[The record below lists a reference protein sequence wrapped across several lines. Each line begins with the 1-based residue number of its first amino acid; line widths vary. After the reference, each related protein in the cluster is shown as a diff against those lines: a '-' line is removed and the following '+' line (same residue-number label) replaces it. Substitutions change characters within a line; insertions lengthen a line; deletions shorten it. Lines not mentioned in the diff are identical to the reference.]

1 MLLVSFRN
9 AFQEAY
15 HHLNECHGEGA
26 EERGDRYRIT
36 NGDFFAA
43 IFGSG
48 RNKSDVTRC
57 FNEWKRDKRI
67 EEFLKEGSAAPSAMR
82 VKGGLEPTMDNLS
95 KACIAVVGRN
105 DEGMLANFIEDP
117 SEDLLCDLR
126 ERINEA
132 WLLDEQIGKKLGDRV
147 YGELRE
153 VLTALFAAGV
163 ALERAGIEF
172 EVTDL
177 VYAAR
182 LRTLA
187 VLLFIAL
194 GEGPAIEYLVD
205 KRYTPLSARSE
216 VLQSNDREDIWGYM
230 NGDPTP
236 IMVRR
241 ASEED
246 AGAGTLPAAERIV
259 IKVLAAEGGRQVVS
273 RIKTFE
279 NVAGLE
285 VLVGRSPFMDVVLRS
300 HASVSRLHAA
310 IRISEGD
317 GNAWTVRNESDTR
330 EILLLDENK
339 RFSGLLVCGGEA
351 PLTTNSLICLSPM
364 LSGEGAWVPDYTDG
378 AVIRVER
385 EAV

>member
-1 MLLVSFRN
+1 MLFMAFRDVLKG
-9 AFQEAY
+9 AY
-15 HHLNECHGEGA
+15 QHLDEHAEEGA
-26 EERGDRYRIT
+26 GEAGDKYRMA
-36 NGDFFAA
+36 NRDFFDA
-43 IFGSG
+43 IFGTG
-48 RNKSDVTRC
+48 RSDSDVTRC
-57 FNEWKRDKRI
+57 FRDWSSKKRI
-67 EEFLKEGSAAPSAMR
+67 EEFLREGAAAPAAMR
-82 VKGGLEPTMDNLS
+82 LEGGLEPTIDVLG
-95 KACIAVVGRN
+95 KACIALVGR
-105 DEGMLANFIEDP
+105 DEGVIASFIKAP
-117 SEDLLCDLR
+117 SEDLLSDLG

-132 WLLDEQIGKKLGDRV
+132 WLQDEQIGRRLGDRAF
-147 YGELRE
+147 GELRE

-182 LRTLA
+182 LRPLA

-194 GEGPAIEYLVD
+194 GEDPAIEYLVD
-205 KRYTPLSARSE
+205 KRYTPLSARSK
-216 VLQSNDREDIWGYM
+216 VLQSDDREDIWGYM

-241 ASEED
+241 ASGEG
-246 AGAGTLPAAERIV
+246 AGAGALPAAERIV
-259 IKVLAAEGGRQVVS
+259 INVLSAEDGRQVVS
-273 RIKTFE
+273 RIKRFE

-300 HASVSRLHAA
+300 HELVSRMHAA
-310 IRISEGD
+310 IRISEE
-317 GNAWTVRNESDTR
+317 GNNVWTVRNESDTR
-330 EILLLDENK
+330 EILLLDE
-339 RFSGLLVCGGEA
+339 SGKSSRLLACGEEA
-351 PLTTNSLICLSPM
+351 PLTVGSLICLSPM

>member
-1 MLLVSFRN
+1 MLLVSFRD

-26 EERGDRYRIT
+26 EERGNRYRAT

-105 DEGMLANFIEDP
+105 DEGMLANFIKDP
-117 SEDLLCDLR
+117 SEGLLCDLR

-132 WLLDEQIGKKLGDRV
+132 WLLDERIGKKLGDRV

-153 VLTALFAAGV
+153 VLTALFTAEI
-163 ALERAGIEF
+163 ALERAGAEF
-172 EVTDL
+172 EVPDL

-194 GEGPAIEYLVD
+194 CESSAIEYLVD

-216 VLQSNDREDIWGYM
+216 VLQSGDQEDIWGYM

-246 AGAGTLPAAERIV
+246 AGAGVLPAAERIV
-259 IKVLAAEGGRQVVS
+259 INVLSAEDGRQVVS
-273 RIKTFE
+273 RIKRFE

-285 VLVGRSPFMDVVLRS
+285 VLAGRSPFMDVVLRS
-300 HASVSRLHAA
+300 HELVSRMHAA
-310 IRISEGD
+310 IRISEKD
-317 GNAWTVRNESDTR
+317 NNIWTVRNESDTR
-330 EILLLDENK
+330 EILLLDEGGK
-339 RFSGLLVCGGEA
+339 SSRLLACGEEA
-351 PLTTNSLICLSPM
+351 PLAVGSLICLSPM
-364 LSGEGAWVPDYTDG
+364 LLREDKWVPDYVNG

-385 EAV
+385 EVV

>member
-1 MLLVSFRN
+1 MLLMAFRDVLKD
-9 AFQEAY
+9 AY
-15 HHLNECHGEGA
+15 RHLDEHTEEGA
-26 EERGDRYRIT
+26 GEAGDKYRMA
-36 NGDFFAA
+36 NRDFFDA
-43 IFGSG
+43 IFGTG
-48 RNKSDVTRC
+48 RSDADVTRC
-57 FNEWKRDKRI
+57 FRDWSSKKRI
-67 EEFLKEGSAAPSAMR
+67 EEFLREGAAAPAAMR
-82 VKGGLEPTMDNLS
+82 LEGGLEPTIDVLG
-95 KACIAVVGRN
+95 KACIALVGS
-105 DEGMLANFIEDP
+105 DEGVIASFVKAP
-117 SEDLLCDLR
+117 SEDLLSDLR

-132 WLLDEQIGKKLGDRV
+132 WLQDEQIGKKLGDRAF
-147 YGELRE
+147 GELRE

-172 EVTDL
+172 EFTDL

-205 KRYTPLSARSE
+205 KRYTLLSARSE
-216 VLQSNDREDIWGYM
+216 VLRSNDRDDIWGYM

-246 AGAGTLPAAERIV
+246 AGAGALPAAERIV